1 MSLDINQEIQEY
13 FRIKGAY
20 LLDVRVSQEYKDGH
34 IPSSINVPLEMMEKA
49 EVLVRDKD
57 TPVFIYCQTGSRGW
71 KAVEAM
77 EKMGYTKVK
86 DIGGI
91 AGYRGKLERTNG

>member
-1 MSLDINQEIQEY
+1 MSLDINREIQEY
-13 FRIKGAY
+13 FHTEGAY

-34 IPSSINVPLEMMEKA
+34 IPGSINVPLEMIEKV
-49 EVLVRDKD
+49 ELLVRSKD
-57 TPVFIYCQTGSRGW
+57 TPVFVYCQTGSRGW
-71 KAVEAM
+71 KVIEAM

-91 AGYRGKLERTNG
+91 AGYRGKLEG